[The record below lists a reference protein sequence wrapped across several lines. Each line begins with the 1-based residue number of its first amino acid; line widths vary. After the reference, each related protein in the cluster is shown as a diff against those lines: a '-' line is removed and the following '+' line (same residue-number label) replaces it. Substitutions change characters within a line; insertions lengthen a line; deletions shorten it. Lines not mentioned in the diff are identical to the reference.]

1 MASYSSRQLP
11 DLQYTQHE
19 PQPEEMSYGI
29 RTQAPLNNHP
39 PPPSS
44 YSSEPSQSKAT
55 QNLMSTMQRSP
66 PSTLSTLV
74 LPVPTENKKSPQTGV
89 TLKLP
94 STIRAPQANLSQL
107 AAEVTCLF
115 WFESGRTLTQI
126 EHLSPQSPSCP
137 PICAD
142 SIPIERFRHWVAN
155 LLSTTQVTQNV
166 IILALYFIW
175 KLKSFNPTVKGRPG
189 SEFRLLTVALMLGNK
204 FLDDNTYTN
213 KTWAEVSGISVK
225 EVHIME
231 VEFLSNMRYSL
242 FTNDSEWRRW
252 HERLGLFGSFI
263 DRVAR
268 SPRPSPLNLVPMQVP
283 AALPSPPGSNG
294 SPPFHA
300 HSYSPNSGH
309 RTTTPI
315 LLPQIN
321 STVVSPIGPLPE
333 LDPRFGGRKRSHDEN
348 GQEPPP
354 KRHTAS
360 YTLPH
365 LGTNTPLQAPVSH
378 HQQSRVPL
386 PTLSIPS
393 VTHAQMPVQMAPQL
407 PPPGGRAMTMVYP
420 PPAQR
425 SQQQASG
432 PTSIPPIQAMTM
444 TQHNAP
450 TYDQSRQLSPY
461 PGQSANSSPVSVV
474 FTPTAQ
480 ATNRL
485 SPSYFLQQRSSPYRP
500 VRNVQTLRAPPV
512 SGSLWNAPMTITHD
526 QMQYHPL
533 GRPMNERRVGHLPY
547 MHHEAWPETHQF
559 NHWPALPPPPQPIF
573 R

>member
-1 MASYSSRQLP
+1 M
-11 DLQYTQHE
+11 
-19 PQPEEMSYGI
+19 
-29 RTQAPLNNHP
+29 
-39 PPPSS
+39 
-44 YSSEPSQSKAT
+44 K
-55 QNLMSTMQRSP
+55 
-66 PSTLSTLV
+66 V
-74 LPVPTENKKSPQTGV
+74 
-89 TLKLP
+89 
-94 STIRAPQANLSQL
+94 
-107 AAEVTCLF
+107 
-115 WFESGRTLTQI
+115 
-126 EHLSPQSPSCP
+126 
-137 PICAD
+137 
-142 SIPIERFRHWVAN
+142 
-155 LLSTTQVTQNV
+155 
-166 IILALYFIW
+166 
-175 KLKSFNPTVKGRPG
+175 
-189 SEFRLLTVALMLGNK
+189 
-204 FLDDNTYTN
+204 LDDNTYTN

-242 FTNDSEWRRW
+242 FVNESEWRRW
-252 HERLGLFGSFI
+252 HERLGIFGSFI

-268 SPRPSPLNLVPMQVP
+268 SPRSAPLNLGPMQVP

-300 HSYSPNSGH
+300 HSYSPNGGH
-309 RTTTPI
+309 RTNTPI

-321 STVVSPIGPLPE
+321 STAVSPIGPLPE
-333 LDPRFGGRKRSHDEN
+333 LDPRFGGRKRSYDEN

-354 KRHTAS
+354 KRHAPS

-365 LGTNTPLQAPVSH
+365 LGTNTPSH
-378 HQQSRVPL
+378 VPLSQHQQNRVPL
-386 PTLSIPS
+386 PSLSIPS

-407 PPPGGRAMTMVYP
+407 PPPGGRAMALVYP
-420 PPAQR
+420 PPVQWP
-425 SQQQASG
+425 QQQASA
-432 PTSIPPIQAMTM
+432 PTSIPPIQAMTLP
-444 TQHNAP
+444 QHNAP
-450 TYDQSRQLSPY
+450 AYDQSRQLSPY
-461 PGQSANSSPVSVV
+461 PGQSANSSPVSAV

-512 SGSLWNAPMTITHD
+512 SGSMWNAPTMITHD

-547 MHHEAWPETHQF
+547 MHHDAWPETHQF